1 MTRDAVH
8 RRDNLQHEL
17 ELSPA
22 HVCVP
27 HRTGVTANVL
37 ACGRQRVPR
46 AECGILPD
54 HLDHAMSVHPAGR
67 EAEGKVRRRRS
78 GAGDADN
85 AAREVET
92 PLRVLLYMGRLAI
105 TAAAATTEH

>member
-1 MTRDAVH
+1 
-8 RRDNLQHEL
+8 L
-17 ELSPA
+17 
-22 HVCVP
+22 
-27 HRTGVTANVL
+27 GVTANVL

-67 EAEGKVRRRRS
+67 EAEGKVRRRS

-105 TAAAATTEH
+105 TAAAAATEH